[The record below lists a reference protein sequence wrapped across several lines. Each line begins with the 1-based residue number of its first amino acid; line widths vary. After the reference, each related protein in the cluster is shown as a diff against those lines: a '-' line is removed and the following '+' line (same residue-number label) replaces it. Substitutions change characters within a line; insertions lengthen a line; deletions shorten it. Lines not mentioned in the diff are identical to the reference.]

1 MKKTQTPWRSLVNIL
16 LPVLLLALAIG
27 FSYFVVQFPQ
37 DKVVERF
44 VSYKKIMQLSRQ
56 HIYMVLVSSGLA
68 IATSVPLGIFI
79 TRPKYKRIAPK
90 VIDIVNIGQT
100 IPSLAV
106 VALFVGFLGIGA
118 RTAIFALWIYSLLPI
133 LNNTLAGI
141 LEVDPSIIESAKG
154 MGMTPSRILARVE
167 LPLALPIIIAGIRTA
182 ITINI
187 GSAILA
193 AFIGAGGLGDFIIAG
208 NNVNRWQI
216 LVLGASLPAFMA
228 ILADH
233 LFTLL
238 EKRISNYYT
247 F

>member
-1 MKKTQTPWRSLVNIL
+1 
-16 LPVLLLALAIG
+16 
-27 FSYFVVQFPQ
+27 
-37 DKVVERF
+37 
-44 VSYKKIMQLSRQ
+44 
-56 HIYMVLVSSGLA
+56 
-68 IATSVPLGIFI
+68 
-79 TRPKYKRIAPK
+79 
-90 VIDIVNIGQT
+90 
-100 IPSLAV
+100 
-106 VALFVGFLGIGA
+106 
-118 RTAIFALWIYSLLPI
+118 
-133 LNNTLAGI
+133 
-141 LEVDPSIIESAKG
+141 
-154 MGMTPSRILARVE
+154 MTPSRILARVE